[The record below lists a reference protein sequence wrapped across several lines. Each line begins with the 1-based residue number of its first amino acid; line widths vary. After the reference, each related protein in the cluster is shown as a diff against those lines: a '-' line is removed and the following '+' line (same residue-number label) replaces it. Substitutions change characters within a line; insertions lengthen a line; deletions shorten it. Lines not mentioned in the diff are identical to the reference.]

1 MDGKLIAIS
10 GLKLLRDWIKRR
22 YDRKLDAV
30 VGQDATVEVTDGRK
44 IKARVSGETDNL
56 LRTKT
61 GQNRGLYVPG
71 SAAAAAMEAEAAK
84 HDDEVDAMLDDVFGA
99 IGQ

>member
-44 IKARVSGETDNL
+44 IRARVSTETDNL
-56 LRTKT
+56 LRTQT
-61 GQNRGLYVPG
+61 GPNKGLYVPG
-71 SAAAAAMEAEAAK
+71 SAAAKAMEDEAAK
-84 HDDEVDAMLDDVFGA
+84 HDDEVEAMLADVFGPV
-99 IGQ
+99 G